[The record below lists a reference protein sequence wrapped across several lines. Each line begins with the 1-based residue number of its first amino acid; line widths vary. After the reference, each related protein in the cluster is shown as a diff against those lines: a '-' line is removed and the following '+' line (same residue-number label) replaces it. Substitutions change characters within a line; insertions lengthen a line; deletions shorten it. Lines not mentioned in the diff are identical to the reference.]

1 MLWNMLTTLN
11 LKVKINPRSAAIEW
25 LRKVLAVVLQTS
37 NTKDVAPN
45 QKCPSFQLLVSLQV
59 ACLLVMS
66 TGPPWTPF
74 STTNGLVASDPY
86 WPGHPS
92 TRKEWKLAGLN
103 PGWTSLRMNCHLLA
117 LILDLLF
124 LVWNNTFSLSDNN
137 LHGFW
142 MNVFCFLFC
151 RLCRY
156 DSSLTTMGLRKNP
169 RQNYALLTSMR
180 FYQNVCQDGT
190 G

>member
-1 MLWNMLTTLN
+1 M
-11 LKVKINPRSAAIEW
+11 
-25 LRKVLAVVLQTS
+25 
-37 NTKDVAPN
+37 KDVVPN

-142 MNVFCFLFC
+142 MNVFASCSVDFVDMIHL
-151 RLCRY
+151 LY
-156 DSSLTTMGLRKNP
+156 TTMSLRKNP
-169 RQNYALLTSMR
+169 RQISRLWNYTFLTSMR
-180 FYQNVCQDGT
+180 
-190 G
+190 